1 MTKGYEQ
8 MENTYA
14 IEDLI
19 DSLEDLIHNA
29 MRVPFGKKSMIDVD
43 KVADIVSDIRI
54 GLPTEIKQAQNVV
67 ADKNNI
73 IADAKKEAEL
83 IIRKAEQRRE
93 ELIESSDI
101 MKEARRRSTE
111 IINQAQNRS
120 NDLRVSTNEFADKM
134 LARIENLLASD
145 INNLKILRTNI
156 NGSMNN
162 IQPAQQN
169 ITPLE
174 KPGE

>member
-1 MTKGYEQ
+1 
-8 MENTYA
+8 MENNYA

-43 KVADIVSDIRI
+43 KVAEIVSDIRI
-54 GLPTEIKQAQNVV
+54 SLPTEIKQAQNVV
-67 ADKNNI
+67 QDKNNI
-73 IADAKKEAEL
+73 ISEAKREAEM

-111 IINQAQNRS
+111 IISQAQNRS
-120 NDLRVSTNEFADKM
+120 TDLRVSTNEFADKM
-134 LARIENLLASD
+134 LSRIETLLSGD
-145 INNLKILRTNI
+145 ISNIRVLRANI

-162 IQPAQQN
+162 IQPSQPN
-169 ITPLE
+169 IAPLE

>member
-1 MTKGYEQ
+1 
-8 MENTYA
+8 MENNYA

-43 KVADIVSDIRI
+43 KVAEIVSDIRI
-54 GLPTEIKQAQNVV
+54 SLPTEIKQAQNVV
-67 ADKNNI
+67 QDKNNI
-73 IADAKKEAEL
+73 IADAKREAEM

-111 IINQAQNRS
+111 IISQAQNRS
-120 NDLRVSTNEFADKM
+120 TDLRVSTNEFADKM
-134 LARIENLLASD
+134 LARIENLLAGD
-145 INNLKILRTNI
+145 INNIRVLRSNI
-156 NGSMNN
+156 NGSMNTIQSSQNN
-162 IQPAQQN
+162 IA
-169 ITPLE
+169 PLE

>member
-1 MTKGYEQ
+1 
-8 MENTYA
+8 
-14 IEDLI
+14 
-19 DSLEDLIHNA
+19 
-29 MRVPFGKKSMIDVD
+29 
-43 KVADIVSDIRI
+43 
-54 GLPTEIKQAQNVV
+54 
-67 ADKNNI
+67 
-73 IADAKKEAEL
+73 
-83 IIRKAEQRRE
+83 
-93 ELIESSDI
+93 

>member
-1 MTKGYEQ
+1 
-8 MENTYA
+8 MENNYA

-19 DSLEDLIHNA
+19 DSLEDLIQSA

-43 KVADIVSDIRI
+43 KVAEIVSDIRI
-54 GLPTEIKQAQNVV
+54 ALPTEIKQAQNVV
-67 ADKNNI
+67 QDKNNI

-93 ELIESSDI
+93 ELIESNDI

-111 IINQAQNRS
+111 IISQAQNRS
-120 NDLRVSTNEFADKM
+120 SDLRISTNEFADKM
-134 LARIENLLASD
+134 LARIENLLVGD
-145 INNLKILRTNI
+145 INNIKILRTSI

-162 IQPAQQN
+162 IQTSQSTIA
-169 ITPLE
+169 PLE

>member
-1 MTKGYEQ
+1 
-8 MENTYA
+8 MENNYA

-29 MRVPFGKKSMIDVD
+29 VRVPLGKKSMVDVD
-43 KVADIVSDIRI
+43 KMAEIVTNIRI
-54 GLPTEIKQAQNVV
+54 SMPTEIKQAQNVV
-67 ADKNNI
+67 QDKNNI
-73 IADAKKEAEL
+73 ISEAKREAEM
-83 IIRKAEQRRE
+83 IVRKAEQRRE

-111 IINQAQNRS
+111 IISQAQNRS
-120 NDLRVSTNEFADKM
+120 TDLRVSTNEFAEKM
-134 LARIENLLASD
+134 LARIENLLAGD
-145 INNLKILRTNI
+145 INNIRVLRANI

-162 IQPAQQN
+162 IQPAQSN
-169 ITPLE
+169 IAPLE

>member
-1 MTKGYEQ
+1 
-8 MENTYA
+8 MENNYA
-14 IEDLI
+14 IEELI
-19 DSLEDLIHNA
+19 DALEDLIHDA
-29 MRVPFGKKSMIDVD
+29 VRVPFGKKSMIDVD

-54 GLPTEIKQAQNVV
+54 ALPTEIKQAQNVV

-73 IADAKKEAEL
+73 IADAKREAEL

-93 ELIESSDI
+93 ELIENNDI

-111 IINQAQNRS
+111 IISQAQNRS
-120 NDLRVSTNEFADKM
+120 SDLRVSTNEFADKM
-134 LARIENLLASD
+134 LSRIENLLASD
-145 INNLKILRTNI
+145 INNIRVLRASI
-156 NGSMNN
+156 NGSMNG

-169 ITPLE
+169 IAPLE

>member
-1 MTKGYEQ
+1 
-8 MENTYA
+8 MENNYA

-29 MRVPFGKKSMIDVD
+29 VRVPFGKRSMVDVD
-43 KVADIVSDIRI
+43 KVAEIVSDIRI
-54 GLPTEIKQAQNVV
+54 ALPTEIKQAQNVV
-67 ADKNNI
+67 QDKNNI
-73 IADAKKEAEL
+73 ISEAKREAEM
-83 IIRKAEQRRE
+83 IVRKAEQRRE

-111 IINQAQNRS
+111 IISQAQNRS
-120 NDLRVSTNEFADKM
+120 TDLRVSTNEFADKM
-134 LARIENLLASD
+134 LSRIENLLAGD
-145 INNLKILRTNI
+145 INNIRVLRANI

-162 IQPAQQN
+162 IQPSQPN
-169 ITPLE
+169 IAPLE

>member
-1 MTKGYEQ
+1 MMKGNKQ
-8 MENTYA
+8 MENNYA

-19 DSLEDLIHNA
+19 DSLEDLIHSA

-43 KVADIVSDIRI
+43 KIADIVSDIRI
-54 GLPTEIKQAQNVV
+54 ALPTEIKQAQNVV

-93 ELIESSDI
+93 ELIESNDI

-111 IINQAQNRS
+111 IISQAQNRS
-120 NDLRVSTNEFADKM
+120 SDIRVYTNEFADKM
-134 LARIENLLASD
+134 LSRIENLLASD
-145 INNLKILRTNI
+145 INNIKILRNSI

-162 IQPAQQN
+162 IQPAQQS
-169 ITPLE
+169 IAPLE

>member
-1 MTKGYEQ
+1 
-8 MENTYA
+8 MENNYA

-19 DSLEDLIHNA
+19 DALEDIIHGA

-43 KVADIVSDIRI
+43 KVAEIISDIRI
-54 GLPTEIKQAQNVV
+54 SLPTEIKQAQNVV
-67 ADKNNI
+67 KDKNNI
-73 IADAKKEAEL
+73 ISDAKREAEL

-93 ELIESSDI
+93 ELIEASDI
-101 MKEARRRSTE
+101 VKEARSRSVE
-111 IINQAQNRS
+111 LVSQAQARANDIRS
-120 NDLRVSTNEFADKM
+120 STNDYADKM

-145 INNLKILRTNI
+145 INNLKVLRAGINSMTNGI
-156 NGSMNN
+156 RSD
-162 IQPAQQN
+162 QTN

>member
-1 MTKGYEQ
+1 

-19 DSLEDLIHNA
+19 DTLEDLIQSA

-43 KVADIVSDIRI
+43 KVAEIVSDIRI
-54 GLPTEIKQAQNVV
+54 ALPTEIKQAQNVV
-67 ADKNNI
+67 QDKNNI
-73 IADAKKEAEL
+73 IADAKREAEL

-93 ELIESSDI
+93 ELIESNDI

-111 IINQAQNRS
+111 IISQAQNRS
-120 NDLRVSTNEFADKM
+120 SDLRISTNEFADKM
-134 LARIENLLASD
+134 LARIENLLAGD
-145 INNLKILRTNI
+145 INNIKILRTSI

-162 IQPAQQN
+162 IQSSQPTIA
-169 ITPLE
+169 PLE

>member
-1 MTKGYEQ
+1 
-8 MENTYA
+8 MENNYA

-19 DSLEDLIHNA
+19 DSLEDLIQSA

-43 KVADIVSDIRI
+43 KVAEIVSDIRI
-54 GLPTEIKQAQNVV
+54 SLPTEIKQAQNVV
-67 ADKNNI
+67 QDKNNI
-73 IADAKKEAEL
+73 IADAKREAEL

-111 IINQAQNRS
+111 IISQAQNRS
-120 NDLRVSTNEFADKM
+120 SDLRISTNEFADKM
-134 LARIENLLASD
+134 LARIENLLAGD
-145 INNLKILRTNI
+145 ISNIKVLRSSI
-156 NGSMNN
+156 SGSMNN
-162 IQPAQQN
+162 IQTSQPTIA
-169 ITPLE
+169 PLE

>member
-1 MTKGYEQ
+1 
-8 MENTYA
+8 MENNYA

-19 DSLEDLIHNA
+19 DSLEDLIQSA

-43 KVADIVSDIRI
+43 KVAEIVSDIRI
-54 GLPTEIKQAQNVV
+54 SLPTEIKQAQNVV
-67 ADKNNI
+67 QDKNNI
-73 IADAKKEAEL
+73 IADAKREAEQ

-93 ELIESSDI
+93 ELIESSEI

-111 IINQAQNRS
+111 IISQAQNRS
-120 NDLRVSTNEFADKM
+120 SDLRISTNEFADKM
-134 LARIENLLASD
+134 LARIENLLAKD
-145 INNLKILRTNI
+145 INDIRLLRTNI

-162 IQPAQQN
+162 IQTSQPM
-169 ITPLE
+169 TPLE

>member
-1 MTKGYEQ
+1 

-19 DSLEDLIHNA
+19 DSLEDLIQNA
-29 MRVPFGKKSMIDVD
+29 MRVPFGKKSMVDVD
-43 KVADIVSDIRI
+43 KLAEIVADIRI
-54 GLPTEIKQAQNVV
+54 ALPTEIKQAQNVV
-67 ADKNNI
+67 MDKNNI
-73 IADAKKEAEL
+73 ISDAKREAEQ

-93 ELIESSDI
+93 ELINSSEI

-111 IINQAQNRS
+111 IISQAQNRS
-120 NDLRVSTNEFADKM
+120 SDLRISTNEFADKM
-134 LARIENLLASD
+134 LARIENLLAQD
-145 INNLKILRTNI
+145 INNIKILRTNI

-162 IQPAQQN
+162 IQTSQPL
-169 ITPLE
+169 TPLE

>member
-1 MTKGYEQ
+1 
-8 MENTYA
+8 MENNYA

-19 DSLEDLIHNA
+19 DSLEDLIHGA

-43 KVADIVSDIRI
+43 KVAEIVSDIRI
-54 GLPTEIKQAQNVV
+54 SLPMEIKQAQNVV
-67 ADKNNI
+67 KDKNII
-73 IADAKKEAEL
+73 IADAKREAEL

-111 IINQAQNRS
+111 IISQAQNRS
-120 NDLRVSTNEFADKM
+120 SDLRVSTNEFADKM
-134 LARIENLLASD
+134 LARIENLLAGD
-145 INNLKILRTNI
+145 INNIKVLRSSI
-156 NGSMNN
+156 NGSMNSIRSEQPN
-162 IQPAQQN
+162 IA
-169 ITPLE
+169 PLE

>member
-1 MTKGYEQ
+1 
-8 MENTYA
+8 MENNYA

-43 KVADIVSDIRI
+43 KVAEIVADIRI
-54 GLPTEIKQAQNVV
+54 SLPTEIKQAQNVV
-67 ADKNNI
+67 QDKNNI
-73 IADAKKEAEL
+73 IADAKREAEM

-111 IINQAQNRS
+111 IISQAQNRS
-120 NDLRVSTNEFADKM
+120 TDLRVSTNEFADKM
-134 LARIENLLASD
+134 LARIENLLAGD
-145 INNLKILRTNI
+145 INNIRVLRANI
-156 NGSMNN
+156 NGSMNT
-162 IQPAQQN
+162 IQPSQSSMA
-169 ITPLE
+169 PLE